1 MRRCV
6 AVTTFVLLAAAVSG
20 QAALQA
26 CGDKFFQVGRGDR
39 FSRAYN
45 SLYPGRIVIYTGGPS
60 KISKGLGDG
69 RLQKYFT
76 RAGHRVTVA
85 KDAATLERTL
95 AAGNVDLV
103 VASLPEA
110 LELLTRVDGATS
122 RPTLLP
128 VSDPERDPSPRE
140 HQFAAVL
147 KSSDKITGFLATI
160 EDVMKARSSASGPR
174 TN

>member
-60 KISKGLGDG
+60 AISKALGDG

-85 KDAATLERTL
+85 RDAATLERNL

-110 LELLTRVDGATS
+110 LAMLTRVDGATS

-128 VSDPERDPSPRE
+128 VFDDERDPSPRE
-140 HQFAAVL
+140 HQFAAAL
-147 KSSDKITGFLATI
+147 KSSDKITGFLAKI
-160 EDVMKARSSASGPR
+160 EDVMKTRSSASGRP